1 MRVYEK
7 WFEKGTRGRLRGYVL
22 VVVVVV
28 VVVVVEILTSGA
40 GGMGCRL
47 SSGMGRQRRWLL

>member
-7 WFEKGTRGRLRGYVL
+7 WFDKGTRGRLRGYVL
-22 VVVVVV
+22 VVVV

-47 SSGMGRQRRWLL
+47 SSGMGRQRCWLL

>member
-22 VVVVVV
+22 V